1 MDKKIILVI
10 YQKTGAAKTM
20 TKINLATKLSKEVKK
35 IFLNG

>member
-10 YQKTGAAKTM
+10 YKKTGAEKT
-20 TKINLATKLSKEVKK
+20 TNKINLTNKLSKEVKK